1 MSELQPKKQSAKG
14 HKAMV
19 IIGIILLNISLFLAA
34 FVFSYSL
41 ILNPVAERDSKVE
54 SLTQENEKLKIDVQL
69 MEDQLDVVESE
80 LESYKKRY
88 GGSSSSSSSSS
99 SSNSSSSS
107 SSSNSSRSSSSSTG
121 SRDESDEDE
130 DSSESS
136 SGSSERN
143 GDRELNMDND

>member
-69 MEDQLDVVESE
+69 MEDQLDVVESKTGE
-80 LESYKKRY
+80 L
-88 GGSSSSSSSSS
+88 
-99 SSNSSSSS
+99 
-107 SSSNSSRSSSSSTG
+107 
-121 SRDESDEDE
+121 
-130 DSSESS
+130 
-136 SGSSERN
+136 
-143 GDRELNMDND
+143 